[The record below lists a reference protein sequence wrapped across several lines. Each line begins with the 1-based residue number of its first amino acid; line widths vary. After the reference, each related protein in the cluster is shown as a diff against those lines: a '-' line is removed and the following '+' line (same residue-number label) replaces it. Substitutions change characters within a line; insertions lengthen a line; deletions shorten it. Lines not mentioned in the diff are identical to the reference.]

1 MNSKKV
7 NWMFLCTIT
16 IKLILMFGFISFIN
30 VLIADIT
37 ANLIISE
44 LILLVPALIFVFASG
59 TKLSEVFAFQ
69 KIKITSV
76 LMIILFVY
84 LSMPLVTTINAFS
97 MLFSENAVAG
107 ISTDVLEM
115 PFILMLFLM
124 GIYGPVCEE
133 LVFRGIVHS
142 GYRKSASAL
151 QAMIFSALL
160 FGLMHMNFNQAL
172 YAFAIGFMLVLLKEA
187 TGSIL
192 APIIYHVVF
201 NSHTVILMYIYQNW
215 MPDIEL
221 EAAQAAMDT
230 KTLLTTMSVV
240 MVAAAITTALG
251 ACVLVW
257 IANNEN
263 RKEYVTGIWTKRKET
278 KGHVVT
284 VPLIV
289 SILLCFAFM
298 FYILL

>member
-16 IKLILMFGFISFIN
+16 IKLILMFGFVSIIN

-37 ANLIISE
+37 SNLIISE
-44 LILLVPALIFVFASG
+44 LILLVPALIFVFAG
-59 TKLSEVFAFQ
+59 RTKLSEVFTFR

-115 PFILMLFLM
+115 PFLLMLFLM

-151 QAMIFSALL
+151 QAMFFSALL

-201 NSHTVILMYIYQNW
+201 NSHTVVLMYIYQKW
-215 MPDIEL
+215 MPNIEL
-221 EAAQAAMDT
+221 EAARDAMDT
-230 KTLLTTMSVV
+230 KTLLTTMSAV
-240 MVAAAITTALG
+240 MVVAAITTALG
-251 ACVLVW
+251 VCVLVW

-298 FYILL
+298 IYILL

>member
-30 VLIADIT
+30 ELIADIT
-37 ANLIISE
+37 SNLIISE
-44 LILLVPALIFVFASG
+44 LTLLVPALIFVFASR
-59 TKLSEVFAFQ
+59 TKLSEVFAFH

-107 ISTDVLEM
+107 ISTDILEM

-201 NSHTVILMYIYQNW
+201 NSHTVILMYIYQKW

-251 ACVLVW
+251 VCVLVW

>member
-30 VLIADIT
+30 ELIADIT
-37 ANLIISE
+37 SNLIISE
-44 LILLVPALIFVFASG
+44 LTLLVPALIFVFASR
-59 TKLSEVFAFQ
+59 TKLSEVFAFH

-107 ISTDVLEM
+107 ISTDIMEM

-201 NSHTVILMYIYQNW
+201 NSHTVILMYIYQKW

-251 ACVLVW
+251 VCVLVW